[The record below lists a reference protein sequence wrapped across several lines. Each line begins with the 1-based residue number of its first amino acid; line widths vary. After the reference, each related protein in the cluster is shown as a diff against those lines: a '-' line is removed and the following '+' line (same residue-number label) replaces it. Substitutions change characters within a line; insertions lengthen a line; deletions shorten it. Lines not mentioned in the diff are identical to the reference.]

1 MSFVDTVKY
10 VRQLS
15 VVDEFGGRGDADN
28 ISKFYIVFRA
38 TDDSGNELQVSLED
52 VEEALME
59 AEPDIILSDYIGKEV
74 WHIATLDNDNTRYF
88 KLAGVDFRDN
98 VNIITVKVND
108 IFHTDDKIKDTSIC
122 VKFLQD
128 VKGDDGST
136 KKAELVSSCYLS
148 DFPSTFYLKKK
159 NNS

>member
-38 TDDSGNELQVSLED
+38 TDDSGNDLQVSLED
-52 VEEALME
+52 VEEAMME
-59 AEPDIILSDYIGKEV
+59 DVPDIILSDYIGKEA
-74 WHIATLDNDNTRYF
+74 WQIATLDNDNSRYF

-98 VNIITVKVND
+98 VNIITVKVRDN
-108 IFHTDDKIKDTSIC
+108 FKLDTSLC
-122 VKFLQD
+122 VRFQQD
-128 VKGDDGST
+128 VKSDDGST
-136 KKAELVSSCYLS
+136 KKVELVSSCYLS
-148 DFPSTFYLKKK
+148 DFPSTFYLKKSGK
-159 NNS
+159 

>member
-38 TDDSGNELQVSLED
+38 TDDSGNDLQVSLND
-52 VEEALME
+52 VEEALQE
-59 AEPDIILSDYIGKEV
+59 DVPDIILTDYIGKTT
-74 WHIATLDNDNTRYF
+74 WKIATLDSDTTRYF
-88 KLAGVDFRDN
+88 KLAGVDFRN
-98 VNIITVKVND
+98 NANIITVKV
-108 IFHTDDKIKDTSIC
+108 KDNFKESTSVC
-122 VKFLQD
+122 VKFQQD
-128 VKGDDGST
+128 VKNDDGST
-136 KKAELVSSCYLS
+136 KKVELVSSCYLS

-159 NNS
+159 SG